1 MNRSR
6 YTGSPPEAE
15 FANDHA
21 DCGCGATFLSLYRSG
36 NWVGPLQ
43 GTRPTLD
50 ANQQPTAPGDFCS
63 FNWGSANEGRTCTT
77 TVPPTTTTT
86 TVAPD
91 VALANCPCDTTVLS
105 EAMWNMLGGTSKK
118 VEWCASNG
126 SIDYNGHKCPASR
139 RGLLLPEG
147 AGSDPVPAASRE
159 LEALLPA
166 AGMEGAVRPLPAAG
180 MEGAVRQLPA
190 TDDGCPAPESSGG
203 SGSGSGAGTTATTT
217 TTMPEVGTEL
227 SMVLSVD
234 LTTMTTV
241 LKSALGDTLA
251 ASLHETSCA
260 PLVPGSFATL
270 VDCYQ
275 GNGIG
280 GATAKIQ
287 FVIDSALGLS
297 AMPTYPYTRR
307 LSEEELKLFEGDM
320 FFSAVG

>member
-1 MNRSR
+1 MKVKW
-6 YTGSPPEAE
+6 
-15 FANDHA
+15 
-21 DCGCGATFLSLYRSG
+21 CG
-36 NWVGPLQ
+36 
-43 GTRPTLD
+43 
-50 ANQQPTAPGDFCS
+50 
-63 FNWGSANEGRTCTT
+63 
-77 TVPPTTTTT
+77 
-86 TVAPD
+86 
-91 VALANCPCDTTVLS
+91 
-105 EAMWNMLGGTSKK
+105 
-118 VEWCASNG
+118 SNG
-126 SIDYNGHKCPASR
+126 SVTLNGNTCPASR

-166 AGMEGAVRPLPAAG
+166 AGMEGAAPPLPAAGMEGAVRPLPAAG
-180 MEGAVRQLPA
+180 MEGAARQLPA
-190 TDDGCPAPESSGG
+190 TDDGCPAPE
-203 SGSGSGAGTTATTT
+203 SGAGTTATTT

-251 ASLHETSCA
+251 ASLHESSCH

-280 GATAKIQ
+280 GATATIS
-287 FVIDSALGLS
+287 FMIDSLLGLS